1 MKSLTNNDYK
11 TILEYYGII
20 VPSTL
25 NKDIIKKKAESIL
38 ANKLC
43 RCIKK
48 VQKTRKNKSNETKSI
63 AICKNS
69 VLKKKKLRSFLFK
82 CKNKP
87 RFLSQKGTRRK
98 LVKIGKMRLKKK
110 TRRSNKK

>member
-25 NKDIIKKKAESIL
+25 NKGIIKHKAEDIL

-48 VQKTRKNKSNETKSI
+48 VQKTRKNKSNERKSI

-69 VLKKKKLRSFLFK
+69 VLKKKKLQSFLFK
-82 CKNKP
+82 CKKKP
-87 RFLSQKGTRRK
+87 RFLSQKGTQRK
-98 LVKIGKMRLKKK
+98 LVKLGKIQLKKK
-110 TRRSNKK
+110 TRKSRK

>member
-1 MKSLTNNDYK
+1 MKSLTNTDYK

-20 VPSTL
+20 VPSNL
-25 NKDIIKKKAESIL
+25 SKDIIKHKAEKIL

-48 VQKTRKNKSNETKSI
+48 VQKTRKNKSNERKSI

-69 VLKKKKLRSFLFK
+69 VLKKKKLQSFLFK
-82 CKNKP
+82 CKKKS
-87 RFLSQKGTRRK
+87 RFLPQKGTQRK
-98 LVKIGKMRLKKK
+98 LVKLGKIRLKKK
-110 TRRSNKK
+110 TRRSK